1 MNFMISG
8 AMRKSSPLIV
18 VGLGVLLL
26 AFVFSTVGITKN
38 NKLTV
43 VGAIMYA
50 IAGEQEI
57 LHHVHSYLNERKTIF
72 YILLAGRPGVARV
85 KYLHP
90 AQAFHL

>member
-50 IAGEQEI
+50 VAGEQVI
-57 LHHVHSYLNERKTIF
+57 LHHVH
-72 YILLAGRPGVARV
+72 
-85 KYLHP
+85 
-90 AQAFHL
+90 